1 MGANLEPSAAS
12 APPALPARLA
22 AEAFDPL
29 FKETPEQIA
38 ADVRLVGALNTVP
51 ALLEVLCRSTGMG
64 FAAVARVSQGRMI
77 ARAPIVIDH
86 DSADPR
92 YCNHASP
99 KLYGIESYISIPIIL
114 HSGRHFGSLFAVD
127 PKPAA
132 LSDPRTI
139 FMFTRFAQ
147 LIASQ
152 IDQQIALAVA
162 SKVLSDERAAG
173 ELREQFIAIL
183 GHDLRSPLQAVQASG
198 ELLVQKLTDP
208 KHIAIASRIK
218 TSTLRMS
225 ALIDDV
231 LDFAQGRLGS
241 GIDVQLKPIEGVG
254 MALGSVIKE
263 MQDGHPQRE
272 ILSTIDVT
280 RVVLC
285 DLGRVQQIAS
295 NLIGNALI
303 HGSAHS
309 PIKVT
314 AYDSEYE
321 LVFEVWNQGTPIP
334 ADSLRSIFEP
344 FWRQS
349 TAAHRQGLG
358 LGLHICSQIV
368 RAHGGKISVTS
379 TDEAGT
385 LFTARLPLQP
395 RI

>member
-1 MGANLEPSAAS
+1 
-12 APPALPARLA
+12 
-22 AEAFDPL
+22 
-29 FKETPEQIA
+29 
-38 ADVRLVGALNTVP
+38 
-51 ALLEVLCRSTGMG
+51 MG
-64 FAAVARVSQGRMI
+64 FAAVARVSHGSWTACAVQDEIEFGLIPGSRLDVRTTLCFESMI
-77 ARAPIVIDH
+77 ARAPMVVGH
-86 DSADPR
+86 VSADPR
-92 YCNHASP
+92 YCNHARL
-99 KLYGIESYISIPIIL
+99 KLYGIESYISTPIVL
-114 HSGRHFGSLFAVD
+114 QGGRYFGSLFAVD
-127 PKPAA
+127 PKPAT

-139 FMFTRFAQ
+139 FMFVRFAQ

-152 IDQQIALAVA
+152 IDQQIALTVA
-162 SKVLSDERAAG
+162 SKVLSDERTAG

-225 ALIDDV
+225 ALINDV
-231 LDFAQGRLGS
+231 LS
-241 GIDVQLKPIEGVG
+241 
-254 MALGSVIKE
+254 
-263 MQDGHPQRE
+263 QRE
-272 ILSTIDVT
+272 ILSTIEVT

-321 LVFEVWNQGTPIP
+321 LVLEVWNQGIPIP

-349 TAAHRQGLG
+349 TASHRQGLG
-358 LGLHICSQIV
+358 LGLHICAQIV
-368 RAHGGKISVTS
+368 RAHGGRISVTS
-379 TDEAGT
+379 TAAAGT
-385 LFTARLPLQP
+385 LFTARLPLRP